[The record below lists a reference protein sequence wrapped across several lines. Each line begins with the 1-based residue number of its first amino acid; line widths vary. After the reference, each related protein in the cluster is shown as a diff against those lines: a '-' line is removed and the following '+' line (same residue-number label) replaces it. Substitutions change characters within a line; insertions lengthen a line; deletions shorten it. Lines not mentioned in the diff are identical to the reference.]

1 MIYGEHKLF
10 IKFNVLVET
19 KRLSVYTL
27 NPKRTD
33 RLELIKTLSDKGFNS
48 VKISEYLNEQN
59 LKSPKGHPY
68 YPKLI
73 WVTLKKYLRRLDRLK
88 SSTKIISVSETL
100 CVRPIKKLTKPKI

>member
-10 IKFNVLVET
+10 IKFNVVVET

-48 VKISEYLNEQN
+48 VKISDYLNERN

-73 WVTLKKYLRRLDRLK
+73 WVTLKKYRKILERN
-88 SSTKIISVSETL
+88 SSYKIIQTNDQFML
-100 CVRPIKKLTKPKI
+100 QQIKILRSNH

>member
-1 MIYGEHKLF
+1 MTYGEHKLF

-27 NPKRTD
+27 NPKQTD

-48 VKISEYLNEQN
+48 VKISDYLNEQN

-73 WVTLKKYLRRLDRLK
+73 WVTLEKYRKILERN
-88 SSTKIISVSETL
+88 SPYKIIQTNDQFML
-100 CVRPIKKLTKPKI
+100 QQKNFAF